1 MGEVSLEYLLR
12 ALGSDLAGLVVDGAE
27 EARIGSAALLDT
39 DDVRADSAS
48 AGCADLCLHAGVP
61 EAETIGWLRRFADR
75 SAGGRPEVLF
85 TKTAAGS
92 VEMREAAQAAGV
104 ALVGV
109 AAAARSDT
117 LMAGIREV
125 LAEADREPA
134 APRSNGWHGADAD
147 LYELAN
153 SVASL
158 TRGMVSIEDEHSRVL
173 AYSASDE
180 SADELRML
188 SILGREGPAGY
199 LRRLRQ
205 WGIYDR
211 LRASGDVV
219 AVPPDPALGMRRRL
233 VVSIRPVAEDVPRSG
248 RGPTPAL
255 GTIWVQEGR
264 EPFAAD
270 SESVLLGAS
279 AVAARLIART
289 INAPS
294 NEAMQ
299 VERLLGT
306 RGEGVDVPSLAAAL
320 SIPTTGPAVVIGFRP
335 VAPEA
340 APEVAAIAS
349 ALRLHVSAYARQS
362 LVSATA
368 DRIYVLVPR
377 VRGAAALAAW
387 TEGLLERLAAQ
398 NGMVLRA
405 AVAAPVGTLAEVAAA
420 RAEVDRVLD
429 RTTGTQRVT
438 TLAESRTSVLLG
450 EIIDLVASRPELT
463 DPRVATL
470 QAYDAK
476 HDSAMVETV
485 EEYLLHFGDVRS
497 AAEALHIHPNTV
509 RYRLRRAEQL
519 LGIDFDDP
527 AVRLLVQLQL
537 LARRRT

>member
-1 MGEVSLEYLLR
+1 MAHVSLEFLLR
-12 ALGSDLAGLVVDGAE
+12 ALGADTAELVVDAPGE
-27 EARIGSAALLDT
+27 VRIGSAALLDT
-39 DDVRADSAS
+39 DDVRAGPAHSVR
-48 AGCADLCLHAGVP
+48 ADLCLHAGVP
-61 EAETIGWLRRFADR
+61 AAQTIDWLRRITAGEGGPAVLLTKSAD
-75 SAGGRPEVLF
+75 SAELRYAAR
-85 TKTAAGS
+85 AAGI
-92 VEMREAAQAAGV
+92 

-109 AAAARSDT
+109 QASVRSETVLAAV
-117 LMAGIREV
+117 REV
-125 LAEADREPA
+125 LDRADREPA
-134 APRSNGWHGADAD
+134 PRPSGLFGADTD

-158 TRGMVSIEDEHSRVL
+158 TRGLVSIEDERSRVL
-173 AYSASDE
+173 SYSASDE

-199 LRRLRQ
+199 LRRLRE
-205 WGIYDR
+205 WGIYDQ
-211 LRASGDVV
+211 LRRTGDVV

-233 VVSIRPVAEDVPRSG
+233 VVSIRSVADDGV
-248 RGPTPAL
+248 RGPRPPL

-270 SESVLLGAS
+270 ADSVLLGAS

-299 VERLLGT
+299 VQRLLGT

-335 VAPEA
+335 VLAQPA
-340 APEVAAIAS
+340 AEIVAIAS

-362 LVSATA
+362 LVSATD

-377 VRGAAALAAW
+377 VRGAAALTAW
-387 TEGLLERLAAQ
+387 TDRLLVRLAAQ
-398 NGMVLRA
+398 NGMSLRA

-450 EIIDLVASRPELT
+450 EIIDLVAARPELT
-463 DPRVATL
+463 DPRIATL
-470 QAYDAK
+470 EAYDAK
-476 HDSAMVETV
+476 HNSAMVETV

-519 LGIDFDDP
+519 LEIDFDDP
-527 AVRLLVQLQL
+527 GVRLLVQLQL
-537 LARRRT
+537 LARRRGGG